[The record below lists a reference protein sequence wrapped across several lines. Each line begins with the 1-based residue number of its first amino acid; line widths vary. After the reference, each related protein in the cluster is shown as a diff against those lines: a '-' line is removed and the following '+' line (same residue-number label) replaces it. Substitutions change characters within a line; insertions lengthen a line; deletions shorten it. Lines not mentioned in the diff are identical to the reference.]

1 MIHPLD
7 SIATHLVTQLV
18 DVGADVMDT
27 GGGCTALAW
36 RDPRSPEDYS
46 PITLTDGDHGVAF
59 AHTGVILVTLE
70 DPEGVDQ
77 WWEYPAINAATR
89 ERVTIPFLHIE
100 RLLTK
105 DWDRNQHS
113 FPSCHPDSFEVF
125 FGLHARPIMGHAPT
139 T

>member
-77 WWEYPAINAATR
+77 WWEYPATALTVRQLAPALRRASSDPLAIAT
-89 ERVTIPFLHIE
+89 
-100 RLLTK
+100 LLTTL
-105 DWDRNQHS
+105 
-113 FPSCHPDSFEVF
+113 
-125 FGLHARPIMGHAPT
+125 GLRPHAVA
-139 T
+139 

>member
-18 DVGADVMDT
+18 DVAADVMDT

-77 WWEYPAINAATR
+77 WWEYPATALTVRQLAPALRRASSDPLAIAT
-89 ERVTIPFLHIE
+89 
-100 RLLTK
+100 LLTTL
-105 DWDRNQHS
+105 
-113 FPSCHPDSFEVF
+113 
-125 FGLHARPIMGHAPT
+125 GLRPHAVA
-139 T
+139 